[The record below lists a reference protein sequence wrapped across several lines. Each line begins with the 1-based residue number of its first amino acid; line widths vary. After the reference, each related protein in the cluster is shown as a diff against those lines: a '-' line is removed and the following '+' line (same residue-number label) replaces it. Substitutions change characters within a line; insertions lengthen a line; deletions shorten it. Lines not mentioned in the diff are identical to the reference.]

1 MNRQILID
9 LSEKKRRT
17 VNKIV
22 IVSTIIIAA
31 ILGVA
36 YYFDIIILL
45 RLCLFSICIPLLSYL
60 CWRFVPSLIKS
71 PGTFLSSSS
80 AKLLRDDASPVIWMY
95 LLQVTSTQYGS
106 TVRVEKDLVVG
117 LKNKKL
123 LKINYSNKSY
133 QLADNVTF
141 DVEKLSQFVETQLL
155 SKNGRIGFSQ
165 ENARWF
171 SSL

>member
-1 MNRQILID
+1 MNRQTLID
-9 LSEKKRRT
+9 LLEQKRRT
-17 VNKIV
+17 VNKAV
-22 IVSTIIIAA
+22 IVSIIIIAA

-36 YYFDIIILL
+36 YYFDILILV
-45 RLCLFSICIPLLSYL
+45 RLCLFSICIPLLCYL
-60 CWRFVPSLIKS
+60 WWRFMPSLMMS

-80 AKLLRDDASPVIWMY
+80 AKLLRDDSSPVIWMY
-95 LLQVTSTQYGS
+95 LLQLTQTQYSS
-106 TVRVEKDLVVG
+106 TVRVEKDLVIG

-123 LKINYSNKSY
+123 LKINYSSKSY

-141 DVEKLSQFVETQLL
+141 DIEELSQFVETQLL
-155 SKNGRIGFSQ
+155 SKDGRIGFDQ